1 MYISNLFIFDIL
13 DTYNSVKGPNIFET
27 DIACDGGTL
36 STIKSYFNPSLK
48 CLVLLKLIASL
59 LTMRGTYFL
68 SVELFEL
75 FDAVSIFNVAIKGPS
90 SKKNSFSTFCPQ
102 IDTEQCQSLVPRPW
116 IVLTVC
122 TIHVSSR
129 LNTFHHHFST

>member
-13 DTYNSVKGPNIFET
+13 DTYNGVKGPNIFET
-27 DIACDGGTL
+27 DIPCDRGTL

-48 CLVLLKLIASL
+48 CLVFLKLIASL
-59 LTMRGTYFL
+59 LTMRGTHFL

-75 FDAVSIFNVAIKGPS
+75 FDSASIFNVAIKGSS
-90 SKKNSFSTFCPQ
+90 SKKSGFSIFCPQ
-102 IDTEQCQSLVPRPW
+102 IATEPHQGLVPRAW

-122 TIHVSSR
+122 TVHVSSR
-129 LNTFHHHFST
+129 LNTFLHHFST